1 MFSPS
6 TIEKIGSYVY
16 MLFDPNYRSVPF
28 YIGKGK
34 GNRVFS
40 HAAGD
45 EKAMEEDAV
54 RVTADT
60 EDSESADA
68 VAIDPKLEEIL
79 KIRARGDQVLCTIVD
94 YGLDDIGALK
104 LESALIELVGRMLPC
119 ALTNKVRGHGSA
131 QMMVDAEDLDR
142 QFSVENLETDERV
155 LVIKIEHLW
164 RQLIEEFKN
173 PARVPNYRIYEAVR
187 ASWVVSAKR
196 AESAKYV
203 LAVAGGIVRGV
214 YLSENWRRE
223 SEGSSRRLFDTDP
236 DGVEKE
242 ILESFLNKSVA
253 HLSKRGQANPVFYMN
268 C

>member
-6 TIEKIGSYVY
+6 TVEKIGSYVY

-40 HAAGD
+40 HAEGD
-45 EKAMEEDAV
+45 EKAMEEDAIKV
-54 RVTADT
+54 ADDA
-60 EDSESADA
+60 EDAESAEA
-68 VAIDPKLEEIL
+68 VAIDPKLEEIR
-79 KIRARGDQVLCTIVD
+79 KIHARGDKVLCTIVD
-94 YGLDDIGALK
+94 YGRSDMSALK

-164 RQLIEEFKN
+164 RQLIEEFKS
-173 PARVPNYRIYEAVR
+173 PARVPNNRIYEAVR
-187 ASWVVSAKR
+187 ASWVVSEKR

-214 YLSENWRRE
+214 YVSENWEPESDGSNRR
-223 SEGSSRRLFDTDP
+223 RFRTDP
-236 DGVEKE
+236 DGVPQE
-242 ILESFLNKSVA
+242 IRDSFLNTSVA
-253 HLSKRGQANPVFYMN
+253 YMSKRGQANPVFYMN